1 MKIETYLSEKGFD
14 VYGYHEKYTQDWS
27 KLSTEE
33 CLWALEQEENVNTF
47 FIHDGKTLVFSRF
60 DIILSIQLDAV
71 DKAILI
77 QVRNV
82 YRASANKKQEQF
94 QAKLREING

>member
-33 CLWALEQEENVNTF
+33 CLYALEQEENVIIKLDENIVMF
-47 FIHDGKTLVFSRF
+47 ARYDIRMSAFIDS
-60 DIILSIQLDAV
+60 V
-71 DKAILI
+71 DKPVLI
-77 QVRNV
+77 KVRNV
-82 YRASANKKQEQF
+82 YRASANKKQEHF